1 MKHKRF
7 FKRISCFLLSIIT
20 VFLFVSCSKKEGGE
34 AAQTETTVPEI
45 TTVELRDK
53 VKADGFLPGMLPES
67 FPDSLPAGIVCK
79 SQAKYFAD
87 EETYGYAVD
96 FFRLRLS
103 GNPSS
108 FYTLDTLLRGK
119 GWKGGCAEYTPE
131 NENDETDRIQGY
143 WSDGTLI
150 CKISESDYDEE
161 SQQYTVSLDI
171 YEDYFEFPEDVAK
184 YFPVFNAPNIGSG
197 KLSVFTKNGKE
208 LKGGELAEELGNI
221 GSVDS
226 YKWRYDCNGE
236 AFFAGV
242 DFYMFDEYVSA
253 LEKEGF
259 VLSEK
264 EGSNDHGDYC
274 TIEAKKVI
282 GGKTYYAYFF
292 YVDYL
297 KTVSCAYM
305 NDLDFF
311 NKYDV

>member
-7 FKRISCFLLSIIT
+7 FKRIFCFLLSIIT

-53 VKADGFLPGMLPES
+53 VKADGFLPEMLPET
-67 FPDSLPAGIVCK
+67 FPESLPAGITCK

-87 EETYGYAVD
+87 EETYGYKVD

-103 GNPSS
+103 GDSTS
-108 FYTLDTLLRGK
+108 FYSLDTLLRGK
-119 GWKGGCAEYTPE
+119 GWIGGCAVYTPE
-131 NENDETDRIQGY
+131 DEEKSGEDETNTIQGY
-143 WSDGTLI
+143 WSDRKYI
-150 CKISESDYDEE
+150 CQISESDYDEDN
-161 SQQYTVSLDI
+161 QQYTISRDI
-171 YEDYFEFPEDVAK
+171 YEDYFEFPEEVAK

-197 KLSVFTKNGKE
+197 KLSVFTKNGREVKDY
-208 LKGGELAEELGNI
+208 
-221 GSVDS
+221 GSIDS

-297 KTVSCAYM
+297 KTVSCAYL

-311 NKYDV
+311 NKYNI